1 MTVNKTVR
9 RSAALLGLLV
19 VVAGCALREGRP
31 TVWEREPRLVKK
43 SSVVEKGSV
52 VKKGSVVEKKIVA
65 PQGDNATASEKDWRP
80 DVHVVQKG
88 ETLYGIAFNYGLDY
102 HEIAEINSIQN
113 PRAIR
118 IGQELRLFD
127 SAESLGGAPIKSV
140 TEDKPSENKLTE
152 NINTTISSA
161 KISPS
166 TTSSSVV
173 VIKEQPIVLKL
184 DYSERAVMQIEKLQA
199 EQLRPGTKT
208 SAQLS
213 AASSKSTGESTGGRR
228 AQIVEVD
235 DRELDWGL
243 PAQGKWSNEFSEGSN
258 RRGIDIAG
266 KLGQPVL
273 ASAAG
278 KVVYSGRGLRGYG
291 NLVIIKH
298 NKTFI
303 SAYAHNNK
311 VMVKEGQAVSK
322 GQKIA
327 EMGNTDTKQVKL
339 HFEIR
344 KFGKP
349 VDPANFLSLPK

>member
-1 MTVNKTVR
+1 MTVNKTVWR
-9 RSAALLGLLV
+9 LAALLGLLV

-31 TVWEREPRLVKK
+31 SVWERERRMVAQK
-43 SSVVEKGSV
+43 S
-52 VKKGSVVEKKIVA
+52 IV
-65 PQGDNATASEKDWRP
+65 TASEKDWRP

-102 HEIAEINSIQN
+102 HEIAEINGIQN
-113 PRAIR
+113 PSVIS

-127 SAESLGGAPIKSV
+127 SAGTSGGVPMPQKGTMKLI
-140 TEDKPSENKLTE
+140 TENKPVENKPAENKPIE
-152 NINTTISSA
+152 NINTPIASSA
-161 KISPS
+161 ISPS
-166 TTSSSVV
+166 TTPASAG
-173 VIKEQPIVLKL
+173 VIKEQPIALKL
-184 DYSERAVMQIEKLQA
+184 DYSKLAVMQIEKLQA
-199 EQLRPGTKT
+199 EQLRSSTKIF
-208 SAQLS
+208 AQS
-213 AASSKSTGESTGGRR
+213 PAAQGESTGGRR

-235 DRELDWGL
+235 NGELDWGL
-243 PAQGKWSNEFSEGSN
+243 PAQGKWSNEFSGDSN
-258 RRGIDIAG
+258 RRGIDIIG

-303 SAYAHNNK
+303 SAYAHNDK
-311 VMVKEGQAVSK
+311 VVVKEGQTVSK

-327 EMGNTDTKQVKL
+327 EMGNTDTQQVKL

-349 VDPANFLSLPK
+349 VDPASFLSPPKS

>member
-9 RSAALLGLLV
+9 RLAALLGLLV
-19 VVAGCALREGRP
+19 VVSGCALREGRP
-31 TVWEREPRLVKK
+31 TVWERERRMVAQK
-43 SSVVEKGSV
+43 SVV
-52 VKKGSVVEKKIVA
+52 
-65 PQGDNATASEKDWRP
+65 PQGDNVTASEKDWRP

-102 HEIAEINSIQN
+102 HEIAELNSIQN
-113 PRAIR
+113 PSVIS

-127 SAESLGGAPIKSV
+127 SAVSSGGAPMKSI
-140 TEDKPSENKLTE
+140 TESEPSE
-152 NINTTISSA
+152 NINTATSFSTIS
-161 KISPS
+161 PV
-166 TTSSSVV
+166 TTSSLVV

-184 DYSERAVMQIEKLQA
+184 DYSEQAVTQIEKLQA

-213 AASSKSTGESTGGRR
+213 AAPSESTGESTSGRR

-243 PAQGKWSNEFSEGSN
+243 PAQGKWSNEFSGGSN

-266 KLGQPVL
+266 KLGQPVV

-278 KVVYSGRGLRGYG
+278 KVVYSGSGLRGYG

-303 SAYAHNNK
+303 SAYAHNDK
-311 VMVKEGQAVSK
+311 VVVKEGQAVSK

-327 EMGNTDTKQVKL
+327 EMGNTDTNQVKL

-349 VDPANFLSLPK
+349 VDPANFLSLPKT